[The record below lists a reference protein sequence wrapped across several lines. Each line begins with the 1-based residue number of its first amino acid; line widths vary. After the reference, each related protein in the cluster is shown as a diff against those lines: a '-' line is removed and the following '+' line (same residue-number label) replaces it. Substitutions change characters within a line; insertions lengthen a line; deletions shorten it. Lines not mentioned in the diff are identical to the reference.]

1 MTNNVWV
8 KEKRMQEYEL
18 DMFSFTNS
26 LFLLGR
32 GNEFVL
38 LERHD
43 MDNEY
48 SFLIHYRGS
57 PHSFPLLS
65 VLWESVIQQQLS
77 HSVTDS
83 PIGTWKVLKPKGN
96 NRYLFLLLY
105 TSLLSLLLYLQV
117 SVIYFPLFPF
127 TAGSLQDP

>member
-1 MTNNVWV
+1 V
-8 KEKRMQEYEL
+8 KSANTHVPPSPFLSLQEYEL

-38 LERHD
+38 LDRHD
-43 MDNEY
+43 MDKEY

-83 PIGTWKVLKPKGN
+83 PIGTWKVLKEKEGCFSI
-96 NRYLFLLLY
+96 RRILFLY
-105 TSLLSLLLYLQV
+105 PV
-117 SVIYFPLFPF
+117 EIERE
-127 TAGSLQDP
+127 